1 MTLREVA
8 DSHRLEVWER
18 RLRAAANAYAAAKD
32 VSDDAKE
39 TLDHL
44 MIAADDDGISR
55 GKVGRWSGVSPT
67 RVTQIIA
74 ERMAS

>member
-32 VSDDAKE
+32 VSDD
-39 TLDHL
+39 
-44 MIAADDDGISR
+44 GISR